1 LLSCAILR
9 GVRAR
14 HSGTR
19 KIAAILIAD
28 IVEYSRLARVD
39 EDRILARLRTL
50 RSALIVPAIPGHNER
65 VVKRVGDGRV
75 IEFRSVVAA
84 VRCAIE
90 RNAGLP
96 EDRRWRHRKLDHQ
109 PLAHARNVGDR
120 AEHSLYVQKEG
131 GRSQAGRP
139 RVERRLYP
147 GGSVYVGGN
156 RMRVK
161 PQLVDADTGQEEIEA
176 TAGAYSDEW
185 PVGRAAN
192 LPSTRPC
199 KSTGAEMAPH
209 NWGGG
214 EARRR
219 AAYAEEMAVTV
230 SREPGRDAG

>member
-1 LLSCAILR
+1 MDVAGVTPWCPRPSTCGQLSFVNCPPSTREWSLLSCAILR

-28 IVEYSRLARVD
+28 IVEYSRIARVD

-96 EDRRWRHRKLDHQ
+96 EDRRWVTESLTTDLSRTRGMLVIGRNTAFTFKRKAVDLKQDGRE
-109 PLAHARNVGDR
+109 LNVGYI
-120 AEHSLYVQKEG
+120 L
-131 GRSQAGRP
+131 
-139 RVERRLYP
+139 
-147 GGSVYVGGN
+147 
-156 RMRVK
+156 
-161 PQLVDADTGQEEIEA
+161 EEA
-176 TAGAYSDEW
+176 STS
-185 PVGRAAN
+185 AAIG
-192 LPSTRPC
+192 C
-199 KSTGAEMAPH
+199 A
-209 NWGGG
+209 
-214 EARRR
+214 
-219 AAYAEEMAVTV
+219 
-230 SREPGRDAG
+230 